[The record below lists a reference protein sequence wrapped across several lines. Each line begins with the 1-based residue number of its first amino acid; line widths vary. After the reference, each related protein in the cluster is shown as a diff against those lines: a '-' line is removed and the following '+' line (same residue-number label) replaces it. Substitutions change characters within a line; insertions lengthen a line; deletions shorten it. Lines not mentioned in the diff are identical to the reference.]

1 MHNKH
6 IFIVDA
12 ENAELAIW
20 KVKTELELDES
31 LTSNNWYSVCGA
43 VDTVSGAYTLNDD
56 YRECDELKTIEG
68 INKEINEF
76 ISKERY
82 EKLKAQLQESVDKH
96 QWHMA
101 EYYAKQLDG
110 IEVATHTGFD
120 LKKNIV
126 DINEFDKF
134 SFGVTIWTE
143 NENNDDLSLFAVI
156 VDFHS

>member
-6 IFIVDA
+6 IFIVQAD
-12 ENAELAIW
+12 NAELAISQ
-20 KVKTELELDES
+20 VMTELELDES
-31 LTSNNWYSVCGA
+31 LTSNNWFTVCGA

-56 YRECDELKTIEG
+56 YRDCDELKTIEG
-68 INKEINEF
+68 INKEINEY
-76 ISKERY
+76 IGKERY

-101 EYYAKQLDG
+101 EYYAQQLDG

-120 LKKNIV
+120 LQKHIV
-126 DINEFDKF
+126 GINEFDKF

-143 NENNDDLSLFAVI
+143 DNKDLPLFAVV